1 MSISSSLNAG
11 VMGLSVNGTRL
22 AAISDNIA
30 NAGTNGYKRS
40 QVDFSSMVLQQ
51 RSSSYAAGGVRV
63 ETYKDIGNSG
73 ALIST
78 GSSTDV
84 AVSGRGL
91 LPVTDITG
99 VSTPAAERSLRL
111 TPTGAF
117 FPDKDGNLRT
127 QSGLF
132 LLGWPADSS
141 GNIGNVVR
149 NSGADLEPINLASA
163 QFSATPTGRI
173 DLGIN
178 LPAASTRVG
187 GSLDPYL
194 LPVEYYDNIGRG
206 ETLTFQFTPVAPT
219 APATASNQWTVS
231 IKDSATGAAAIGSLD
246 LVFSDNTQL
255 GPPPSAAGRL
265 ASVTLTPTFPAPN
278 GATYN
283 ATTGV
288 VSLTLPHGPVEI
300 FIGRPGESEGVS
312 QFAAPFAPTAVTK
325 DGTPIG
331 SVQSIEIDDRGY
343 LQALYNTGFRRTLY
357 QIPVADVPNMI
368 GLRELD
374 AQSYALSGQSGNL
387 YLWDA
392 NNGPVGGVAGYSL
405 MESTTDI
412 AAELTDLIETQR
424 AYSSNAKIVQTVDD
438 MLQETTNLKR

>member
-63 ETYKDIGNSG
+63 ETYKDIGTSG

-111 TPTGAF
+111 APTGAF

-132 LLGWPADSS
+132 LLGWPANPD
-141 GNIGNVVR
+141 GTIGNVVR

-178 LPAASTRVG
+178 LPASSTRPG
-187 GSLDPYL
+187 GSPEAYL

-206 ETLTFQFTPVAPT
+206 ETLTFQFTPVVPL
-219 APATASNQWTVS
+219 APAPASNQWNIEIFDT
-231 IKDSATGAAAIGSLD
+231 ATGAASIGSLA
-246 LVFSDNTQL
+246 LVFSDAATGSGRL
-255 GPPPSAAGRL
+255 SSAPPPSAAG
-265 ASVTLTPTFPAPN
+265 

-300 FIGRPGESEGVS
+300 FIGRPGENEGVS
-312 QFAAPFAPTAVTK
+312 QFAAPFAPNAVTK

-357 QIPVADVPNMI
+357 QIPVADVPNML

-392 NNGPVGGVAGYSL
+392 NNGPVGGVFGYSL

>member
-111 TPTGAF
+111 TPTGSF

-132 LLGWPADSS
+132 LLGWPANPD
-141 GNIGNVVR
+141 GTIGNVVR
-149 NSGADLEPINLASA
+149 NSGANLQPINLASA
-163 QFSATPTGRI
+163 QFSATPTSRI

-178 LPAASTRVG
+178 LPASATRDTG
-187 GSLDPYL
+187 TSGDYL

-206 ETLTFQFTPVAPT
+206 ETLTFRFTPVVPAAGDPPT
-219 APATASNQWTVS
+219 NQWTVS
-231 IKDSATGAAAIGSLD
+231 IEDTATGATPVGDLD
-246 LVFSDNTQL
+246 IVFSD
-255 GPPPSAAGRL
+255 AAVGSGRI
-265 ASVTLTPTFPAPN
+265 LTATAGN
-278 GATYN
+278 GATYDPV
-283 ATTGV
+283 TGL
-288 VSLTLPHGPVEI
+288 VSLTLPHGDVEV
-300 FIGRPGESEGVS
+300 FIGMTGESTGIS

>member
-40 QVDFSSMVLQQ
+40 QADFSSMVLQQ

-63 ETYKDIGNSG
+63 TTYKDIGNAG

-84 AVSGRGL
+84 AVAGRGL
-91 LPVTDITG
+91 LPVTDASGIG
-99 VSTPAAERSLRL
+99 TPAADRSLRL
-111 TPTGAF
+111 TPSGSF
-117 FPDKDGNLRT
+117 YPDKDGNLRT

-149 NSGADLEPINLASA
+149 NSGADLQPINLREA
-163 QFSATPTGRI
+163 QFSATPTSRI

-178 LPAASTRVG
+178 LPASATRSTG
-187 GSLDPYL
+187 TGEAYL

-206 ETLTFQFTPVAPT
+206 ETLTFQLTPTV
-219 APATASNQWTVS
+219 PATGASNQWTVE
-231 IKDSATGAAAIGSLD
+231 IFDTATGAAPIGD
-246 LVFSDNTQL
+246 MDIVFSDAATGSGRIL
-255 GPPPSAAGRL
+255 SAT
-265 ASVTLTPTFPAPN
+265 ASN

-283 ATTGV
+283 PATGL
-288 VSLTLPHGPVEI
+288 VSFTLPHGPVEV
-300 FIGRPGESEGVS
+300 FIGQPGQSTGIS

-331 SVQSIEIDDRGY
+331 SVKSIEIDDRGY

-357 QIPVADVPNMI
+357 QIPVADVPNML
-368 GLRELD
+368 GLNELD
-374 AQSYALSGQSGNL
+374 AQSYGLSGKSGNL
-387 YLWDA
+387 YLWDG